1 MNTLSVSHLPTSVG
15 HGVSYR
21 FVQLV
26 TFAWAAP
33 LMARL
38 NDELKARAA
47 ISELKQMSD
56 RELDDIGV
64 ARANIVRAV
73 RGR

>member
-1 MNTLSVSHLPTSVG
+1 MNTLFVSHLPTSVG
-15 HGVSYR
+15 HGVSHR

-26 TFAWAAP
+26 SFAWAAP

-38 NDELKARAA
+38 NEELKIRAA
-47 ISELKQMSD
+47 IAELRQMSD
-56 RELDDIGV
+56 RELDDIGI
-64 ARANIVRAV
+64 ARANIVRIV

>member
-1 MNTLSVSHLPTSVG
+1 MNTLFVSHLPTSVG
-15 HGVSYR
+15 HGVSHR

-33 LMARL
+33 LMVRL
-38 NDELKARAA
+38 NDELKVRAA

-56 RELDDIGV
+56 RELDDIGI
-64 ARANIVRAV
+64 ARKDISRAV